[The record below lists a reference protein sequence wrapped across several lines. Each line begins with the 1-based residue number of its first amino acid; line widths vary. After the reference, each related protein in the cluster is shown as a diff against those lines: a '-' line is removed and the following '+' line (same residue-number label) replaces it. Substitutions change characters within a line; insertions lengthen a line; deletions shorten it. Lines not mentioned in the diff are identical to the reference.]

1 MCLSPFRTTK
11 SSTAAV
17 DTDLCEQDV
26 TMTITFRW
34 TFNQATKELIK
45 KQPEPEGVNDG
56 FFAREYRVWLSG

>member
-1 MCLSPFRTTK
+1 M
-11 SSTAAV
+11 
-17 DTDLCEQDV
+17 